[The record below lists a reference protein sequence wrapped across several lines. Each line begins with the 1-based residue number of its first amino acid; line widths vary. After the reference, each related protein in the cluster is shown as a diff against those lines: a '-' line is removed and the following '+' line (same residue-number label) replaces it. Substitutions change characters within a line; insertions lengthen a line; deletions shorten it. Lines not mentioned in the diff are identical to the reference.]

1 MTANPHGPLA
11 GFRILEIAG
20 IGPGPFAGMLLAD
33 MGAEVIV
40 VERPDEAGTL
50 RLGRKA
56 IYNRGKQSIC
66 IDLKAPRAA
75 ELILHLIEGCDALIE
90 GMRPGVMERLGL
102 GPEACL
108 ARQPKLVYGR
118 MTGWGQDGPLA
129 SRAGHDI
136 NYIALSGALWYSGEA
151 GETPVA
157 PPTLVGDLGGGALYL
172 VIGMLAALLQVK
184 AGGSGQ
190 VIDAAIVDG
199 SANLMNLL
207 LSFAAGGMP
216 MERGKGWVDGPYWY
230 GSYRCADG
238 RHLAVGPIEPQF
250 HAEFLSR
257 LGLAGDSVLAQSL
270 DASTWPAARERL
282 AGVFSAKPQEHWRSL
297 FEGSDA
303 CVAPVLDPW
312 QAAEHPHLAA
322 RKVYQVRDD
331 VFQAAP
337 APRFSAFADPQPGPV
352 PVPGSDWQ
360 KILDAYGI
368 RGSEV
373 DEWVASGVVR
383 TDGSR

>member
-1 MTANPHGPLA
+1 MSAKRHGPLA
-11 GFRILEIAG
+11 GVRILEFAG

-40 VERPDEAGTL
+40 VERAGGAGTL
-50 RLGRKA
+50 DLGRKA

-66 IDLKAPRAA
+66 IDLKAPGAA
-75 ELILHLIEGCDALIE
+75 DLILRLVAGCDALIE

-102 GPEACL
+102 GPEVCL

-118 MTGWGQDGPLA
+118 MTGWGQSGPWA
-129 SRAGHDI
+129 QCAGHDI
-136 NYIALSGALWYSGEA
+136 NYIALSGALSCSGEA
-151 GETPVA
+151 DRTPVA

-172 VIGMLAALLQVK
+172 VVGILAGLLQAR

-190 VIDAAIVDG
+190 VVDAAIVDG

-207 LSFAAGGMP
+207 LAFAAGGMP

-238 RHLAVGPIEPQF
+238 RYLAVGPIEPQF
-250 HAEFLSR
+250 HAEFLRR
-257 LGLAGDSVLAQSL
+257 LGLDGDPRFAQSL
-270 DASTWPAARERL
+270 DDSTWEAARECLANVFAAEPQAHWSRL
-282 AGVFSAKPQEHWRSL
+282 FD
-297 FEGSDA
+297 GSDA
-303 CVAPVLDPW
+303 CVAPVLEPAE
-312 QAAEHPHLAA
+312 AALHPHLAA

-352 PVPGSDWQ
+352 PVPGGDWRSV
-360 KILDAYGI
+360 LADGGI
-368 RGSEV
+368 GAAEAA
-373 DEWVASGVVR
+373 DWLACGVVR
-383 TDGSR
+383 A

>member
-1 MTANPHGPLA
+1 MTAAQRGPLA
-11 GFRILEIAG
+11 GIRILEIAG

-33 MGAEVIV
+33 MGAEVVV
-40 VERPDEAGTL
+40 VERPGGAGTL
-50 RLGRKA
+50 NLGRKA
-56 IYNRGKQSIC
+56 IYNRGKRSIC
-66 IDLKAPRAA
+66 VDLKAPRAA
-75 ELILHLIEGCDALIE
+75 ELILRIVEGCDGLIE

-129 SRAGHDI
+129 QRAGHDI
-136 NYIALSGALWYSGEA
+136 NYIALAGALWYSGQA

-172 VIGMLAALLQVK
+172 VVGMLAALLQVR

-238 RHLAVGPIEPQF
+238 RYLAVGPIEPQF
-250 HAEFLSR
+250 HAEFLR
-257 LGLAGDSVLAQSL
+257 LLGLEEDFQFSQSF

-282 AGVFSAKPQEHWRSL
+282 AAVLATRPQAQWCEL
-297 FEGSDA
+297 FDGSDA
-303 CVAPVLDPW
+303 CVAPVLDPHE
-312 QAAEHPHLAA
+312 AAEHPHLAA
-322 RKVYQVRDD
+322 RGVYCKQEG

-337 APRFSAFADPQPGPV
+337 APRFSAFPEAHA
-352 PVPGSDWQ
+352 GSIPATGGDWRE
-360 KILDAYGI
+360 ILVEAALDA
-368 RGSEV
+368 
-373 DEWVASGVVR
+373 DEWTACGVVIPPEC
-383 TDGSR
+383 

>member
-1 MTANPHGPLA
+1 MTEAKRGPLA
-11 GFRILEIAG
+11 GIRIVEIAG

-40 VERPDEAGTL
+40 VERPGGAGTL
-50 RLGRKA
+50 NLGRKA
-56 IYNRGKQSIC
+56 IYNRGKRSIC
-66 IDLKAPRAA
+66 VDLKAPRAA
-75 ELILHLIEGCDALIE
+75 ELVLRLIEKSDALIE

-102 GPEACL
+102 GPEVCL
-108 ARQPKLVYGR
+108 ARQPRLVYGR
-118 MTGWGQDGPLA
+118 MTGWGQEGPWA
-129 SRAGHDI
+129 ARAGHDI
-136 NYIALSGALWYSGEA
+136 DYIALSGALSFSGQA
-151 GETPVA
+151 GEIPVA

-172 VIGMLAALLQVK
+172 VVGMLAALLQVK

-207 LSFAAGGMP
+207 LAFAAGGMP

-238 RHLAVGPIEPQF
+238 RFLAVGPIEPQF
-250 HAEFLSR
+250 HAQFLR
-257 LGLAGDSVLAQSL
+257 LLGLEGDPDFAQSL

-282 AGVFSAKPQEHWRSL
+282 AAVLATRTQAQWCEL

-303 CVAPVLDPW
+303 CVAPVLDPYE
-312 QAAEHPHLAA
+312 AATHPHIAA
-322 RKVYQVRDD
+322 RGIYGTHDG

-337 APRFSAFADPQPGPV
+337 APRFSSVADARIATIPETG
-352 PVPGSDWQ
+352 GNWAE
-360 KILDAYGI
+360 ILAAAGLDA
-368 RGSEV
+368 
-373 DEWVASGVVR
+373 DEWKASGVVIPPEC
-383 TDGSR
+383 